1 MNDDNFPS
9 ISGNKMTMEDKLNST
24 LLFIKDFQKR
34 NGYAPSVREVCQ
46 ALNINSTATA
56 FDYINKLVDM
66 GLLKKSDKKNRALG
80 VVLKYPQF
88 QKEMTEIPL
97 LGKITAGMPISAVE
111 NLEDVFALPVDMFP
125 KGQLFMLNVQGDSM
139 IKAGIFD
146 GDRIIVRQQSTCEN
160 GEIVAAMVDG
170 EATVKRFYKEESQNR
185 IRLQPENDSMSP
197 IYCENAEILGL
208 VVGLIRK
215 I

>member
-1 MNDDNFPS
+1 MANDNFPS
-9 ISGNKMTMEDKLNST
+9 ISGNRMTMEDKLNST
-24 LLFIKDFQKR
+24 LSFIKDFQKK

-80 VVLKYPQF
+80 VVLKYPKF
-88 QKEMTEIPL
+88 QKETVEIPL
-97 LGKITAGMPISAVE
+97 LGKITAGMPISAIE
-111 NLEDVFALPVDMFP
+111 NLDDVYAMPVDLFP
-125 KGQLFMLNVQGDSM
+125 KGQLFMLNVQGESM
-139 IKAGIFD
+139 INAGILD
-146 GDRIIVRQQSTCEN
+146 GDKIIVRQQSTCEN
-160 GEIVAAMVDG
+160 GDIVAAMIDG
-170 EATVKRFYKEESQNR
+170 EATVKRFYRDDKENK
-185 IRLQPENDSMSP
+185 IRLQPENDSMKA
-197 IYCENAEILGL
+197 IICDNAEILGL